1 MSTTPPRSSAQPI
14 PAATHGRA
22 RSASVYSI
30 SSLPALSNSPSVSP
44 HSPTLP
50 TLPQLSPSLTGKSLT
65 AIFTGPQSPLKSAP
79 GSFFANSG
87 VGGGIQGPGIVAEED
102 DDHDHAVF
110 HGEFPSSPPRGHTRH
125 GSISWGT
132 APRIAGSEF
141 DNRVEERG
149 NGLLR
154 RFSLGSAFGSRPTPA
169 IMTSSPP
176 QNVASPA
183 PKLPAAPTAPR
194 EPPVVRKPSPL
205 RGNSNSLGLGGLA
218 PPAQDPV
225 KHRGISP
232 MGERMLKG
240 HFDGFGM

>member
-14 PAATHGRA
+14 PASTHGRA

-30 SSLPALSNSPSVSP
+30 SSLPALSNSPTVSP

-50 TLPQLSPSLTGKSLT
+50 ALPQLSPSLAAKSLT
-65 AIFTGPQSPLKSAP
+65 SIFTGPQSPLKS
-79 GSFFANSG
+79 GSFFVNAG
-87 VGGGIQGPGIVAEED
+87 AGGGNKGAGIVMEED
-102 DDHDHAVF
+102 DDHHHDDF
-110 HGEFPSSPPRGHTRH
+110 HGEFPASPPRSHTRH

-132 APRIAGSEF
+132 APRVAGSEL
-141 DNRVEERG
+141 DNRIERG

-154 RFSLGSAFGSRPTPA
+154 RLSLGSAFGSRPT
-169 IMTSSPP
+169 SFLSGSPP
-176 QNVASPA
+176 QNVASPT

-194 EPPVVRKPSPL
+194 EAPVVRKPSPL
-205 RGNSNSLGLGGLA
+205 RGNSLGLGGLA
-218 PPAQDPV
+218 PPAQDPI

-240 HFDGFGM
+240 QFDGFGM